1 MKQISLIAL
10 SSALSLALAGQAWAQ
25 EASTKAVKL
34 QFSGTAKVAAAPGG
48 TFLPVPTG
56 TSVAP
61 GAQVLNTGKTQV
73 QLVFDDGCTVNIGS
87 GLLATVPEE
96 SPCKTGVAMVT
107 ESSPGIATA
116 GETTA
121 LGGNAVGPITMG
133 EAFIFGAAAIATTGV
148 IVDRTSGH
156 PASP

>member
-1 MKQISLIAL
+1 MKSISLIAL
-10 SSALSLALAGQAWAQ
+10 SSAFSLALAGQAWAQ
-25 EASTKAVKL
+25 EASTKAIKL

-48 TFLPVPTG
+48 TFLPVPSG

-61 GAQVLNTGKTQV
+61 GAQVLNTGHAQV
-73 QLVFDDGCTVNIGS
+73 QLVFDDGCIVNIDA
-87 GLLATVPEE
+87 GLLATVPGD
-96 SPCKTGVAMVT
+96 SPCKTGIAMVT
-107 ESSPGIATA
+107 ESGPIAS
-116 GETTA
+116 GEATV

-133 EAFIFGAAAIATTGV
+133 EAFLFGAAAIVTTGV